1 MEKALEA
8 AKKLLA
14 DETLTEAD
22 QKKIND
28 AAEALQKAMEGLV
41 KADTKSPTTG
51 DSTVIVLSCMIF
63 LLSSAAISLLIVLAK
78 KRRAC

>member
-1 MEKALEA
+1 MEKAHEA
-8 AKKLLA
+8 AKKLRA

-22 QKKIND
+22 QNKVND
-28 AAEALQKAMEGLV
+28 AAEALEGLV

>member
-22 QKKIND
+22 QQKID
-28 AAEALQKAMEGLV
+28 TAADALQKAMEGLV
-41 KADTKSPTTG
+41 KADTKTPTTG
-51 DSTVIVLSCMIF
+51 DSTVIVLSCMFF

>member
-22 QKKIND
+22 QKKVND
-28 AAEALQKAMEGLV
+28 AAEALEGLV

-78 KRRAC
+78 KRRAY

>member
-22 QKKIND
+22 QKKVND
-28 AAEALQKAMEGLV
+28 AAEALQKEMEGLV
-41 KADTKSPTTG
+41 KADAKSPTTG